1 MDSGIQVHYQEGRIP
16 PRKIGVQGPDPIRFL
31 EGLEASS
38 LARQGR
44 GSTRRGRTPGSPLP
58 GSALEPSRRAL
69 RMEEEQQAA
78 AGGLGMVD
86 EWPVDAV

>member
-16 PRKIGVQGPDPIRFL
+16 SCKIGVKGSGSFRLF
-31 EGLEASS
+31 EELEALSP
-38 LARQGR
+38 ARQGR